1 MIASVPRK
9 RTVAAVLTCAA
20 MAGLALGAVD
30 RARGVPSS
38 AERLFQN
45 SSADRLSPLP
55 AGDNG
60 RRPGSLH
67 SGAAA
72 NLGSAS

>member
-1 MIASVPRK
+1 MTASVPRK
-9 RTVAAVLTCAA
+9 RTVAAVLVVAA

-38 AERLFQN
+38 ADRLFLN

-55 AGDNG
+55 AGDKG
-60 RRPGSLH
+60 RRPGTPC

-72 NLGSAS
+72 DQGCTS